1 MQWRAIAM
9 TSPDHEPPP
18 MVPSAKERVDTVYE
32 AWNSPDSAPD
42 IEALHERA
50 MEQAYHDGWNAA
62 RAAQAER
69 DQINFDEGRAFER
82 GDAPPQYECPECGD
96 THLASFHAPPQPSEA
111 LAARYN
117 VSTGAISMAARG
129 VTWRW
134 L

>member
-18 MVPSAKERVDTVYE
+18 MVPSAKERVDAVYE

-96 THLASFHAPPQPSEA
+96 THLASFHAPPQPSEDDP
-111 LAARYN
+111 LVPEELSAR
-117 VSTGAISMAARG
+117 S
-129 VTWRW
+129 